1 MAAINTQSTYAA
13 DVSNF
18 IQKEKLPLVQRQ
30 LVLYQFGQ
38 ALRLPK
44 QRGLTYTATR
54 YDRTNLPIAPL
65 SEGVPPTGETIP
77 IAQVSVTAQQWGDTI
92 TVTDIADFSI
102 EHPLFVTA
110 KDLIALNAQETLER
124 NTANALMANTQI
136 NYVNSRGA
144 RASLVAGDV
153 MNSHEVNR
161 VCTALRIIGAYQFNG
176 MLEEDQKITAGK
188 PSMSSKD
195 PKGFKHFVAVVRP
208 EVEADL
214 RENSTVV
221 LAWANS
227 DVNKLYNDELGY
239 WAGARWVVSNMMPYF
254 VGNAAPNNGG
264 GASDDGSY
272 TGSNVGGA
280 LPAATYYVQIVGF
293 LNQLGYETLIGQPS
307 GGIVI
312 GGAGVGSISIT
323 TPNVT
328 GYTYGVYLDTVV
340 APVHLGVS
348 GSGPTVGPLAGQAV
362 GIAPNTTITLT
373 GVGVA
378 RTPPAAPAEDVSVYP
393 TFFFGKDA
401 YGQVML
407 DDMKFY
413 FLDKAEKVD
422 PLNQL
427 YMVGWKCMWNTLIL
441 NNNFMARVE
450 STSNFSATFG

>member
-1 MAAINTQSTYAA
+1 MQINSQSTYAT
-13 DVSNF
+13 DVSTF

-30 LVLYQFGQ
+30 LVMYQFGQ

-110 KDLIALNAQETLER
+110 KDLIAMNAQETLER
-124 NTANALMANTQI
+124 NTCNALMANTQI
-136 NYVNSRGA
+136 NYVNTRGA

-153 MNSHEVNR
+153 MNSHEVSR
-161 VCTALRIIGAYQFNG
+161 MVTSLRIIGAAEYNG
-176 MLEEDQKITAGK
+176 QMEEDAKITAGK
-188 PSMSSKD
+188 PSMGSKD
-195 PKGFKHFVAVVRP
+195 PKGFSHYVTVCRP

-227 DVNKLYNDELGY
+227 DVNRLYNNELGY
-239 WAGARWVVSNMMPYF
+239 WAGSRWVRSNMLPYF
-254 VGNAAPNNGG
+254 VGNGTPTTVASAANG
-264 GASDDGSY
+264 SF
-272 TGSNVGGA
+272 TGSNTGGA
-280 LPAATYYVQIVGF
+280 LAAGTYYLQIVGF
-293 LNQLGYETLIGQPS
+293 LSQLGYETLIGQVS
-307 GGIVI
+307 AAIVI
-312 GGAGVGSISIT
+312 GGSGSGSISVILPT
-323 TPNVT
+323 TS
-328 GYTYGVYLDTVV
+328 GYTYAVYLDTAT
-340 APVHLGVS
+340 APVHLATS
-348 GSGPTVGPLAGQAV
+348 SSGPTVGPLAGQAV
-362 GIAPNTTITLT
+362 GLTAGATVTLT
-373 GVGVA
+373 GVGTS
-378 RTPPAAPAEDVSVYP
+378 RTPPAAPASGITVFP

-427 YMVGWKCMWNTLIL
+427 YMVGWKCMWNTIIL
-441 NNNFMARVE
+441 NNNFMGRIE
-450 STSNFSATFG
+450 SVSNFSSAFG

>member
-1 MAAINTQSTYAA
+1 MVAVNTQTTYAA

-38 ALRLPK
+38 SLRLPK
-44 QRGLTYTATR
+44 QRGLSYQATR
-54 YDRTNLPIAPL
+54 YDRTNLPLAPL
-65 SEGVPPTGETIP
+65 TEGVPPTGETIP
-77 IAQVSVTAQQWGDTI
+77 IATVSVTAQQWGDTI

-110 KDLIALNAQETLER
+110 KDLIAMNAQETLER

-153 MNSHEVNR
+153 MNSHEVGR
-161 VCTALRIIGAYQFNG
+161 MVTALRIIGAAEFNG
-176 MLEEDQKITAGK
+176 QMEEDSKVTAGK
-188 PSMSSKD
+188 PSMASKD
-195 PKGFKHFVAVVRP
+195 PKGFSHYVAVCRP

-227 DVNKLYNDELGY
+227 DINRLYNNELGY
-239 WAGARWVVSNMMPYF
+239 WAGVRWVRSNMMPYF

-264 GASDDGSY
+264 GASDEGSY
-272 TGSNVGGA
+272 TAASTGGS
-280 LPAATYYVQIVGF
+280 LAAGTYFVQIVGA
-293 LNQLGYETLIGQPS
+293 LTQLGYETLVGAAS
-307 GGIVI
+307 GSITV
-312 GGAGVGSISIT
+312 GGSGSGSISIT

-328 GYTYGVYLDTVV
+328 GYNYLVYLDTVA

-348 GSGPTVGPLAGQAV
+348 SAGPSVGPLAGQAV

-373 GVGVA
+373 SVGVS
-378 RTPPAAPAEDVSVYP
+378 RTPPAAPAEDVIVFP
-393 TFFFGKDA
+393 TFVFGKDA

-413 FLDKAEKVD
+413 FLDKAEKID

-427 YMVGWKCMWNTLIL
+427 YMVGWKCMWNTIIL
-441 NNNFMARVE
+441 NNNFMGRIE
-450 STSNFSATFG
+450 STSNFSSAFG

>member
-1 MAAINTQSTYAA
+1 MTTNFQSSYAA
-13 DVSNF
+13 DVSNY

-44 QRGLTYTATR
+44 QRGLTYTASR
-54 YDRTNLPIAPL
+54 YDRTNLPLAPL
-65 SEGVPPTGETIP
+65 SEGVPPQGESIP
-77 IAQVSVTAQQWGDTI
+77 LAQVNVTAQQWGDTI

-124 NTANALMANTQI
+124 NTANALMAGTQI

-144 RASLVAGDV
+144 RGSLVAGDV

-161 VCTALRIIGAYQFNG
+161 MVTALKIIGAPQYMGQ
-176 MLEEDQKITAGK
+176 LEEDAKIMAGK
-188 PSMSSKD
+188 PSMASKS
-195 PKGFKHFVAVVRP
+195 PAGRKHYVVVCRP

-227 DVNKLYNDELGY
+227 DVNRLYNDEIGE
-239 WAGARWVVSNMMPYF
+239 WGGTRWVASNMMPYF
-254 VGNAAPNNGG
+254 VGVAAPVINTPSGTNGNF
-264 GASDDGSY
+264 SVN
-272 TGSNVGGA
+272 TTGGA
-280 LPAATYYVQIVGF
+280 LAAGTYYLQITGF
-293 LNQLGYETLIGQPS
+293 LSQLGYETAIGIAS
-307 GGIVI
+307 AAITV
-312 GGAGVGSISIT
+312 GGAGAASIT
-323 TPNVT
+323 VT
-328 GYTYGVYLDTVV
+328 LPSTAGYTYAVYLDTVAV
-340 APVHLGVS
+340 PAHLGVS
-348 GSGPTVGPLAGQAV
+348 GSGPTVGPLAGQAIGLAAGAAV
-362 GIAPNTTITLT
+362 TVT

-378 RTPPAAPAEDVSVYP
+378 RTPPAAPAATVTVFP
-393 TFFFGKDA
+393 TFVFGKDA
-401 YGQVML
+401 YAQVML

-413 FLDKAEKVD
+413 FLDKPEKVD

-441 NNNFMARVE
+441 NNNFMGRIE
-450 STSNFSATFG
+450 STSAFSAAFG

>member
-1 MAAINTQSTYAA
+1 MAVTNFQSTYAA

-54 YDRTNLPIAPL
+54 YDRANLPIAPL

-102 EHPLFVTA
+102 EHPLFMVA
-110 KDLIALNAQETLER
+110 KDLIAMNAQETLER

-161 VCTALRIIGAYQFNG
+161 MVTALRIIGAYEFDAP
-176 MLEEDQKITAGK
+176 MEEDSKITAGK
-188 PSMSSKD
+188 PSMASKD
-195 PKGFKHFVAVVRP
+195 PKGFSHYVCVTRP

-227 DVNKLYNDELGY
+227 DVNKLYNNELGY
-239 WAGARWVVSNMMPYF
+239 WSGCRWVRSNMMPYW
-254 VGNAAPNNGG
+254 VGNGTPTT
-264 GASDDGSY
+264 GASAANGSY
-272 TGSNVGGA
+272 TGSNTGGA
-280 LPAATYYVQIVGF
+280 LAAGTYYLQIVGF
-293 LNQLGYETLIGQPS
+293 LTQQGYETLIGQPS
-307 GGIVI
+307 AGIVI
-312 GGAGVGSISIT
+312 GGAGVGSIS
-323 TPNVT
+323 VT
-328 GYTYGVYLDTVV
+328 MPTNTNYTYGIYLDTAA

-348 GSGPTVGPLAGQAV
+348 ASGPTVGPLAGQAV
-362 GIAPNTTITLT
+362 GIAPGATITLT
-373 GVGVA
+373 GVGVS
-378 RTPPAAPAEDVSVYP
+378 RTPPAAPASGITVFP
-393 TFFFGKDA
+393 TFVFGKDA

-441 NNNFMARVE
+441 NNNFMGRIEA
-450 STSNFSATFG
+450 TSNFSSTFG